1 LPICIAVEWRDYT
14 RIGVDPAA
22 RRGTIQA
29 MITNVAGDLRLA
41 VRNVRTTPVVML
53 VAVLSLAV
61 GIGASTAM
69 FSVFNAM
76 SLRTLPVNDPQ
87 RLVTV
92 TSSTAL
98 GLGFRAG
105 GGWSYPMWERFRD
118 GAVAFDGAFAWT
130 MQRLDSA
137 QSGVM
142 QPIDVLVAS
151 GDMFATLGVRAAIG
165 RTFTAADDVRG
176 GGADGAVAVIS
187 HDFWQ
192 RQFNGAATILGTR
205 VLVEGTPVAIIG
217 VTPPGF
223 FGVDVGQGF
232 DVAIPF
238 GVESLIR
245 GPRALVNNARV
256 LLLTVMLRLRPQQS
270 IEAAAATLR
279 TMQPG
284 IIGPD
289 APQFLSDPFVL
300 VSAATG
306 ISDRNGLRQRFERP
320 VLTLAAVCTLV
331 LLIVCLNIA
340 NVLLA
345 RATARRAELSV
356 RLALGASRSH
366 LVRQLFVESLVLATS
381 GAAIGVLFASWASR
395 VLVARLPMAVT
406 PALLDVS
413 TDWSVLGFTT
423 FVTIAATAV
432 CGTVPAWHATRVK
445 PIESLQEAGR
455 MASGARQPL
464 TSALIVAQMAV
475 SIVLLVAAG
484 LFAGSAV
491 RLARVPLG
499 FDADRVLVMTVNTAR
514 AAIDPGA
521 RLDFYQ
527 RIVDAVAAVPGIER
541 VAGSQW
547 TPLSGGGGVLSDASG
562 RRAESARQ
570 VAFNFV
576 TPGWFATYG
585 TPIRAG
591 RDIDARDTAR
601 APRVALIN
609 EALARELFL
618 QRDPLGQT
626 VEAGPCNREAACVV
640 IGVVGDALYGRS
652 LRDTAPATVYV
663 PLAQSAGRV
672 PPNAT
677 LRLSVRTVGDPT
689 TAVAGVA
696 NALRTQDSALAFS
709 VRPLSADLEASFAQE
724 RLVAILASFFG
735 GVAALLAALGLYGV
749 TAYAVARRHVEIGIR
764 LALGAAPREAVS
776 LMIRRVGAPVVVGT
790 LLGVTA
796 SIWLSRFVAPLLYG
810 LAPGD
815 PATLAGAVLALI
827 MVATIAAWIPAS
839 RASRLD
845 PAAVLRE
852 Q

>member
-1 LPICIAVEWRDYT
+1 
-14 RIGVDPAA
+14 
-22 RRGTIQA
+22 
-29 MITNVAGDLRLA
+29 
-41 VRNVRTTPVVML
+41 
-53 VAVLSLAV
+53 
-61 GIGASTAM
+61 
-69 FSVFNAM
+69 
-76 SLRTLPVNDPQ
+76 
-87 RLVTV
+87 
-92 TSSTAL
+92 
-98 GLGFRAG
+98 
-105 GGWSYPMWERFRD
+105 
-118 GAVAFDGAFAWT
+118 
-130 MQRLDSA
+130 
-137 QSGVM
+137 
-142 QPIDVLVAS
+142 
-151 GDMFATLGVRAAIG
+151 
-165 RTFTAADDVRG
+165 
-176 GGADGAVAVIS
+176 
-187 HDFWQ
+187 
-192 RQFNGAATILGTR
+192 
-205 VLVEGTPVAIIG
+205 
-217 VTPPGF
+217 
-223 FGVDVGQGF
+223 
-232 DVAIPF
+232 
-238 GVESLIR
+238 
-245 GPRALVNNARV
+245 
-256 LLLTVMLRLRPQQS
+256 
-270 IEAAAATLR
+270 
-279 TMQPG
+279 
-284 IIGPD
+284 
-289 APQFLSDPFVL
+289 
-300 VSAATG
+300 
-306 ISDRNGLRQRFERP
+306 
-320 VLTLAAVCTLV
+320 
-331 LLIVCLNIA
+331 
-340 NVLLA
+340 
-345 RATARRAELSV
+345 
-356 RLALGASRSH
+356 
-366 LVRQLFVESLVLATS
+366 
-381 GAAIGVLFASWASR
+381 
-395 VLVARLPMAVT
+395 
-406 PALLDVS
+406 
-413 TDWSVLGFTT
+413 
-423 FVTIAATAV
+423 
-432 CGTVPAWHATRVK
+432 
-445 PIESLQEAGR
+445 
-455 MASGARQPL
+455 
-464 TSALIVAQMAV
+464 LIVAQMAV

-677 LRLSVRTVGDPT
+677 LRLSVRTEGDPT